1 MKHHKN
7 LQRPL
12 LQSTRVVNWLA
23 SAAQNAND
31 PSTNEESY
39 EDKPPRG
46 HGASTETYSKTQ
58 QEKQGLPWRALPMQ
72 VVPRPY
78 GSAGLP
84 WRTVRKS
91 RTFSLHL

>member
-12 LQSTRVVNWLA
+12 LQSTRVVNWRA

-39 EDKPPRG
+39 EDKPPRE
-46 HGASTETYSKTQ
+46 HGALTETYSKTQ
-58 QEKQGLPWRALPMQ
+58 QEKQGLPWRALPHTSCLKTL
-72 VVPRPY
+72 R
-78 GSAGLP
+78 
-84 WRTVRKS
+84 
-91 RTFSLHL
+91 